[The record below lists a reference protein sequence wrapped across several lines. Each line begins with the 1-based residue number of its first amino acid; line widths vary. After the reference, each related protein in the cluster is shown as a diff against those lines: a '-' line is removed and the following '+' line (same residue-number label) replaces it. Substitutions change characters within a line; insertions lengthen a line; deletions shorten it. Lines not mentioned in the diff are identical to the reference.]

1 MSGNLHTGDSLI
13 GITVDHGRY
22 EIVKLIGEG
31 GMGRVFQARQVSMN
45 RMVALKLL
53 RAQLATDD
61 HLLAR
66 FQQEA
71 HAVSK
76 LRHPNTIIVYD
87 YGKTEDGYLFIAM
100 ELLGGKSLASIL
112 SAEQRLMQ
120 FRALHIM
127 EQVAG
132 AVAEAHQFGIVHR
145 DLKPENIQIDKV
157 ANDPDFAKVLDFGI
171 AKMIH
176 GEGEGGE
183 HRKTLTM
190 AGAVFGT
197 PHYMSPEQ
205 VHGQKVDHRTDI
217 YALGI
222 ILYELLTG
230 KPIFEGATPMAV
242 MMAQASKPP
251 PDIRQ
256 SHPEL
261 DVIDTVADLIDDCL
275 VKDADKRLGS
285 ANEYID
291 RVKHAMFQLNQ
302 DITGSASGRLLIDP
316 SLLGEERRAARARAA
331 QPQNMAVAETV
342 VPVNEASTAPLGH
355 PVAGK
360 PTASAPGSMRA
371 SAPETDDEPVAL
383 PKRRTGLFVGLG
395 AAAVAAAGVA
405 IALRPGPPAARAAT
419 AGPHV
424 RYGRRSGRPEDSPR
438 NRVDARARHRHA
450 GRRGHRQD
458 AAAGPAQTARG
469 RETDALARRLS
480 GQNRRPRGHRAQ
492 RAESGHRPG
501 AGRSRTAER
510 RGHADRLVQHHE
522 HPAGCRD
529 LGGRQTDR
537 QDALRVETAGRRGA
551 GRTSHWQARVQTRR
565 PHGETHR
572 RRCSRR
578 GGQGRPRRC
587 ARRCPG
593 PRPGPR
599 DPRPRPRAGHPRT
612 CARVRRRA
620 GHQAEGPRI
629 KGPGADVREALTGRL
644 VLRRAAPTRGA
655 LGLAAG
661 WPCRR
666 SDERRRR

>member
-1 MSGNLHTGDSLI
+1 MSGPLHSGDSLI

-100 ELLGGKSLASIL
+100 ELLGGRSLASIL
-112 SAEQRLMQ
+112 SAEQRLTPL
-120 FRALHIM
+120 RALHII

-176 GEGEGGE
+176 GEGETE
-183 HRKTLTM
+183 NRKTLTM

-242 MMAQASKPP
+242 MMAQASKAP
-251 PDIRQ
+251 PDIRD

-261 DVIDTVADLIDDCL
+261 DVTDTVAELINDCL

-285 ANEYID
+285 ANDLLD
-291 RVKHAMFQLNQ
+291 RIKQARFELNQ
-302 DITGSASGRLLIDP
+302 DITGSVSGRLMIDP
-316 SLLGEERRAARARAA
+316 ALAAERAARNRPGRTA
-331 QPQNMAVAETV
+331 QAMAETV
-342 VPVNEASTAPLGH
+342 VPVSEASTAPLGH
-355 PVAGK
+355 PIARSGGSGLISLPPDDGEEVRLPKRNTGVFIGLGVVALAGVGAFFALRGAT
-360 PTASAPGSMRA
+360 PTEQPQPPGPASDAPGSAAVSKVQHEIESTPARATVMRDGAVIGKTPMRVVLKPGEKALLTLTLPGYQDKQVELNGSGPTEQSQLIDLVPGIPGPPSSAPA
-371 SAPETDDEPVAL
+371 STQAWFHIESTPPDAEIWLGDKMLGKTPFDWRPGVSDKPADLRIAKKGFKVEVRQLELRAALAAEDVKVTLVPAGPGGGPGPAPGTKAPGPAPATKAPGPAPATKPPKAPETKAP
-383 PKRRTGLFVGLG
+383 
-395 AAAVAAAGVA
+395 
-405 IALRPGPPAARAAT
+405 
-419 AGPHV
+419 
-424 RYGRRSGRPEDSPR
+424 
-438 NRVDARARHRHA
+438 
-450 GRRGHRQD
+450 
-458 AAAGPAQTARG
+458 
-469 RETDALARRLS
+469 
-480 GQNRRPRGHRAQ
+480 
-492 RAESGHRPG
+492 
-501 AGRSRTAER
+501 
-510 RGHADRLVQHHE
+510 
-522 HPAGCRD
+522 
-529 LGGRQTDR
+529 
-537 QDALRVETAGRRGA
+537 
-551 GRTSHWQARVQTRR
+551 
-565 PHGETHR
+565 
-572 RRCSRR
+572 
-578 GGQGRPRRC
+578 
-587 ARRCPG
+587 
-593 PRPGPR
+593 
-599 DPRPRPRAGHPRT
+599 DPT
-612 CARVRRRA
+612 Y
-620 GHQAEGPRI
+620 E
-629 KGPGADVREALTGRL
+629 KL
-644 VLRRAAPTRGA
+644 
-655 LGLAAG
+655 
-661 WPCRR
+661 
-666 SDERRRR
+666 

>member
-1 MSGNLHTGDSLI
+1 MSGPLHSGDSLI

-100 ELLGGKSLASIL
+100 ELLGGRSLASIL
-112 SAEQRLMQ
+112 SAEQRLTPL
-120 FRALHIM
+120 RALHII

-176 GEGEGGE
+176 GEGETE
-183 HRKTLTM
+183 NRKTLTM

-242 MMAQASKPP
+242 MMAQASKAP
-251 PDIRQ
+251 PDIRD

-261 DVIDTVADLIDDCL
+261 DVTDTVAELINDCL

-285 ANEYID
+285 ANDLLD
-291 RVKHAMFQLNQ
+291 RIKQARFELNQ
-302 DITGSASGRLLIDP
+302 DITGSVSGRLMIDP
-316 SLLGEERRAARARAA
+316 SLMGDKSGRHRAGRTA
-331 QPQNMAVAETV
+331 QAMAETV
-342 VPVNEASTAPLGH
+342 VPVSEASTAPLGH
-355 PVAGK
+355 PIARSGGSGLISLPPDDDADVRLPKRNGGVFIGLGVVALAGVGAFFALRGST
-360 PTASAPGSMRA
+360 PTEQPQPPGPASDAPGSTAPSKIQHEIESTPARATVMRDGAVIGKTPMRVVLKPGEKALLTLTLPGYQDKQVELNGTGPTEQSQLIDLVPGIPGPPSSAPVSTQAWFKIDSTPPDAEIWLGDKMLGKTPFEWRPGVSDKPADLRIAKKGFKVEVRQLALAAA
-371 SAPETDDEPVAL
+371 SVAEDVKVTLVPAGPGGGPGPGPAPGTKAPGPGPAPGTKAPGPAPATKPPKAPETKAP
-383 PKRRTGLFVGLG
+383 
-395 AAAVAAAGVA
+395 
-405 IALRPGPPAARAAT
+405 
-419 AGPHV
+419 
-424 RYGRRSGRPEDSPR
+424 
-438 NRVDARARHRHA
+438 
-450 GRRGHRQD
+450 
-458 AAAGPAQTARG
+458 
-469 RETDALARRLS
+469 
-480 GQNRRPRGHRAQ
+480 
-492 RAESGHRPG
+492 
-501 AGRSRTAER
+501 
-510 RGHADRLVQHHE
+510 
-522 HPAGCRD
+522 
-529 LGGRQTDR
+529 
-537 QDALRVETAGRRGA
+537 
-551 GRTSHWQARVQTRR
+551 
-565 PHGETHR
+565 
-572 RRCSRR
+572 
-578 GGQGRPRRC
+578 
-587 ARRCPG
+587 
-593 PRPGPR
+593 
-599 DPRPRPRAGHPRT
+599 DPT
-612 CARVRRRA
+612 Y
-620 GHQAEGPRI
+620 E
-629 KGPGADVREALTGRL
+629 KL
-644 VLRRAAPTRGA
+644 
-655 LGLAAG
+655 
-661 WPCRR
+661 
-666 SDERRRR
+666 

>member
-405 IALRPGPPAARAAT
+405 IALRPGPPPPEPQPPAPTSDTVADPAAQRIRHEIESTPARATVTRDGAVIGKTPLRVLLKPHEVAKLTLSLAGYQDKTVDLAGTGPNEQSQVIDLVPAAPAPPSAGGTPT
-419 AGPHV
+419 AWFSITSTPPDAEIWVADKLIGKTPFEWKPPVAEAPVELRIGKRGFKLDV
-424 RYGRRSGRPEDSPR
+424 RT
-438 NRVDARARHRHA
+438 VKLTAA
-450 GRRGHRQD
+450 G
-458 AAAGPAQTARG
+458 AAAEEVKVALVAAPAGAPGPGPAPAT
-469 RETDALARRLS
+469 
-480 GQNRRPRGHRAQ
+480 RA
-492 RAESGHRPG
+492 
-501 AGRSRTAER
+501 
-510 RGHADRLVQHHE
+510 
-522 HPAGCRD
+522 
-529 LGGRQTDR
+529 
-537 QDALRVETAGRRGA
+537 
-551 GRTSHWQARVQTRR
+551 
-565 PHGETHR
+565 
-572 RRCSRR
+572 
-578 GGQGRPRRC
+578 
-587 ARRCPG
+587 PG
-593 PRPGPR
+593 PAPAT
-599 DPRPRPRAGHPRT
+599 RAP
-612 CARVRRRA
+612 APA
-620 GHQAEGPRI
+620 SA
-629 KGPGADVREALTGRL
+629 
-644 VLRRAAPTRGA
+644 AAPGTKPKA
-655 LGLAAG
+655 PESKAPEPTYEKL
-661 WPCRR
+661 
-666 SDERRRR
+666 